1 MLAQLQKKYSNDMQ
15 VVFRVYPLIGTP
27 ERPLHDKAA
36 IAAQAAQAA
45 GMQGKYWEMHDLLFQ
60 MQPEWNALTVEQFQ
74 EWVTKRTE
82 LMGLDGAKFIAD
94 MTSANT
100 VDMIHQ
106 AWDEYSTL
114 GIPYT
119 PFLLVNGKIW
129 QDNLPL
135 NYDTISMMVNLILLE
150 KKQFT
155 TCPPMTI
162 DPLKKYTAT
171 LHTSK
176 GDIVIELYPD
186 KAPLAVNSFVFL
198 ARNGWFNGIIFH
210 RVVTGFVAQAGD
222 PTGSGF
228 GGPGYAFDNEI
239 SDLKFD
245 KVGLVGMAN
254 SGAGSNGSQF
264 FITYRPA
271 PELDGSFTIFGYVV
285 AGMDVV
291 NKLAPRDPSS
301 QPNMPP
307 GDVIESVTIDE
318 K

>member
-1 MLAQLQKKYSNDMQ
+1 VLAQLQKKYSNDMR

-74 EWVTKRTE
+74 EWVTKRAE
-82 LMGLDGAKFIAD
+82 LMGLDGAKFTAD
-94 MTSANT
+94 MTSVNT
-100 VDMIHQ
+100 VNMIRQ
-106 AWDEYSTL
+106 AWDEYSAL

-155 TCPPMTI
+155 ACPPMTI

-245 KVGLVGMAN
+245 KIGLVGMAN

-271 PELDGSFTIFGYVV
+271 PELDGSFTIFGYVI

-301 QPNMPP
+301 QPNLPP

>member
-1 MLAQLQKKYSNDMQ
+1 
-15 VVFRVYPLIGTP
+15 
-27 ERPLHDKAA
+27 
-36 IAAQAAQAA
+36 
-45 GMQGKYWEMHDLLFQ
+45 
-60 MQPEWNALTVEQFQ
+60 
-74 EWVTKRTE
+74 
-82 LMGLDGAKFIAD
+82 LMGLDGVKFSAD
-94 MTSANT
+94 MTSANI
-100 VDMIHQ
+100 VDMIRQ

-155 TCPPMTI
+155 ACPPMTI

-176 GDIVIELYPD
+176 GDIVIELYPE

-271 PELDGSFTIFGYVV
+271 PELDGSFTIFGYVI

-301 QPNMPP
+301 QPNLPP

>member
-60 MQPEWNALTVEQFQ
+60 MQPEWNVLTVEQFQ
-74 EWVTKRTE
+74 EWVTKRAE
-82 LMGLDGAKFIAD
+82 SMGLDGTKFIAD
-94 MTSANT
+94 MTSTNT

-119 PFLLVNGKIW
+119 PFLLVNGKVW

-155 TCPPMTI
+155 TCPTMTI

-198 ARNGWFNGIIFH
+198 ARNGWFNGNIFH

-245 KVGLVGMAN
+245 KVGMVGMAN

-271 PELDGSFTIFGYVV
+271 PELDGSYTIFGYVI

-291 NKLAPRDPSS
+291 SKLAPRDPSS
-301 QPNMPP
+301 QPNLPP

>member
-1 MLAQLQKKYSNDMQ
+1 VLAQLQKKYSNDMR

-74 EWVTKRTE
+74 EWVTKRVE
-82 LMGLDGAKFIAD
+82 LMGLDGTKFIAD

-114 GIPYT
+114 RIPYT

-155 TCPPMTI
+155 ACPPMTI

-245 KVGLVGMAN
+245 KAGLVGMAN

-264 FITYRPA
+264 FITYRPT
-271 PELDGSFTIFGYVV
+271 PELDGSFTIFGYVI

-301 QPNMPP
+301 QPNLPP